1 MSGAAEND
9 DQPSVRALFIRNFVY
24 FPHKRAGC
32 IKDFALF
39 CLKQRVYIPWY
50 TVRPNEHAGTVR
62 NVLKRMRGVHTELL
76 QTLNFVHV
84 VNDFTIGINF
94 SVFFR
99 LLLGE
104 VHCTAYAEAESGGFG
119 YRYAHTCSFSS

>member
-1 MSGAAEND
+1 M
-9 DQPSVRALFIRNFVY
+9 
-24 FPHKRAGC
+24 
-32 IKDFALF
+32 
-39 CLKQRVYIPWY
+39 KQRVNIPRY

-62 NVLKRMRGVHTELL
+62 NVLQRMRGVHTELL
-76 QTLNFVHV
+76 QPLNFVHV

-104 VHCTAYAEAESGGFG
+104 VHGTAYAEAESGGFG
-119 YRYAHTCSFSS
+119 YRYAHTCSFSA